1 MSFEAFIPIVY
12 SAMCHPNQGF
22 AMQAAKIIDVSQ
34 HNFHQVLQHST
45 LSPVLFYFWAPISH
59 ESAELLPAIEQ
70 LTERYQGA
78 FVLARLNCQEEQGI
92 AAQFGTQAIP
102 TIALFIEGKPVDGLG
117 GPQPIEAVEEMLKRH
132 LPSDEERLMY
142 QGFELA
148 EQEQFSEALSLLS
161 TLSDEWR
168 NKGEVKLTL
177 ARCYLET
184 GAVEAAQTE
193 LANMPL
199 EYQQGEYKTLIARLE
214 LHQQAANSPEIIA
227 LEQEWN
233 SDPQNPNIAIELTKQ
248 YHHVKRDEE
257 ALSLLW
263 SWLSKNLNTLDGEM
277 KKTFMDILTAL
288 GQGHPL
294 ANQYRKKLYSLLY

>member
-1 MSFEAFIPIVY
+1 
-12 SAMCHPNQGF
+12 
-22 AMQAAKIIDVSQ
+22 
-34 HNFHQVLQHST
+34 
-45 LSPVLFYFWAPISH
+45 
-59 ESAELLPAIEQ
+59 
-70 LTERYQGA
+70 
-78 FVLARLNCQEEQGI
+78 
-92 AAQFGTQAIP
+92 
-102 TIALFIEGKPVDGLG
+102 
-117 GPQPIEAVEEMLKRH
+117 MLKRH

-233 SDPQNPNIAIELTKQ
+233 SDPQNPNIAIELAKQ

-257 ALSLLW
+257 ASPY
-263 SWLSKNLNTLDGEM
+263 SG
-277 KKTFMDILTAL
+277 L
-288 GQGHPL
+288 GSV
-294 ANQYRKKLYSLLY
+294 KI